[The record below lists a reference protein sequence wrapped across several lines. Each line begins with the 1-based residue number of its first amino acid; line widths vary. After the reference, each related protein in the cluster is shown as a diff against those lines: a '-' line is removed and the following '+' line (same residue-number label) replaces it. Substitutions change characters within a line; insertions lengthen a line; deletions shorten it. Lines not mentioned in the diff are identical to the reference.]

1 MPKVTVTLRKSYG
14 VSHIV
19 MSCKQLRGDVNY
31 AWPTAEIA
39 VMGAEGAVGVLYA
52 KEMKAAEDPAAV
64 RKEKEDEYRN
74 LFANPY
80 QAAKY
85 GYIDDVIE
93 PRNTRFRVIRAL
105 QMLAPKKQ
113 TNPAKKHGNIPL

>member
-1 MPKVTVTLRKSYG
+1 MWNWLRCFL
-14 VSHIV
+14 
-19 MSCKQLRGDVNY
+19 SCYKAFWRQKITR
-31 AWPTAEIA
+31 A

-52 KEMKAAEDPAAV
+52 KEAKNHENPAAFK
-64 RKEKEDEYRN
+64 KEKEEEYSE

-93 PRNTRFRVIRAL
+93 PRNTRFRVIKAL
-105 QMLAPKKQ
+105 NMLATKKL

>member
-1 MPKVTVTLRKSYG
+1 
-14 VSHIV
+14 
-19 MSCKQLRGDVNY
+19 
-31 AWPTAEIA
+31 
-39 VMGAEGAVGVLYA
+39 MGAEGAVGVLYA
-52 KEMKAAEDPAAV
+52 KEAKNQEDPKAYI
-64 RKEKEDEYRN
+64 KEKEEEYRN

-80 QAAKY
+80 NAAKY

-105 QMLAPKKQ
+105 QMLATKKQ